1 MKEKFL
7 FRKEVIENKKNK
19 HYGSVSINLLP
30 GYTALTIGFT
40 SLTILILL
48 FLTFAEFSEKHTVS
62 GYLNSKKAFSM
73 VYPKMSG
80 MIVKSY
86 FQQGDRVVKGDKL
99 FLIDTSYAGL
109 SMPHE
114 HEMGDQLQKS
124 KVLIEKEIVYKT
136 QHLDAL
142 KQLLKQKYV
151 SLMDYHSKKE
161 ELLELENKKNSLEM
175 DIIKYNQTRSYL
187 IRSPI
192 DGIIASV
199 MFKQGQHAQESTPLI
214 KIIPEDAELVAELFV
229 PVKKAGFLKKNSQ
242 VIIRYDAYPYER
254 FGTYLAT
261 IKAVSQ
267 SIMTDEEEDKP
278 IKVGEPYYKVTAQL
292 TKQSVSLYGK
302 KKKIQNGMTLSAV
315 IVGSKRKIWQWILD
329 PLYSYYGTLIL

>member
-7 FRKEVIENKKNK
+7 FRKEVIENKKK
-19 HYGSVSINLLP
+19 KLYGSVSINLLP

-187 IRSPI
+187 IR
-192 DGIIASV
+192 
-199 MFKQGQHAQESTPLI
+199 
-214 KIIPEDAELVAELFV
+214 
-229 PVKKAGFLKKNSQ
+229 
-242 VIIRYDAYPYER
+242 
-254 FGTYLAT
+254 
-261 IKAVSQ
+261 
-267 SIMTDEEEDKP
+267 
-278 IKVGEPYYKVTAQL
+278 
-292 TKQSVSLYGK
+292 
-302 KKKIQNGMTLSAV
+302 
-315 IVGSKRKIWQWILD
+315 
-329 PLYSYYGTLIL
+329 